1 MRKYIYSFV
10 FAVLGFQAQAKVTL
24 PNIFTDDMVLQQKEK
39 VVFWGDA
46 ASDKTITIT
55 TSWDNQ
61 KYTVQSNAEG
71 KWEGTINTPSFGG
84 PYTISFNDGEVSEL
98 KNILIGEVWICSGQS
113 NMYFTMR
120 ELGNNAEQEIAAAD
134 HPQIRLLKLSLL
146 NSNVP
151 LEQAK
156 LDGKGWTVCNPQ
168 NVREFS
174 AVGYFFGRELNKK
187 LNVPIGLILSS
198 WGGTVSEAWTSTA
211 SIKKFPEFLQAVK
224 QIQADKRTPDQ
235 VLAEYQQAQTDW
247 FTKVQSADAGYYDN
261 KAAWAATEL
270 NDESWKEMKLPGVWE
285 SSALPGFDGVVWFRK
300 KINIPASFSGAD
312 VTLRLEKIDDN
323 NIVWFNGV
331 EIGRTDGWNVD
342 RVYQVPANLIK
353 TGENLITVRVFD
365 SGGDGGIYGD
375 ADGLKLLNSSGT
387 VIPLA
392 GDWKYKIAVNFAEL
406 PNPQLQNGPNRP
418 TVLYNA
424 MINPLIRL
432 KVKGVIW
439 YQGESNASRAD
450 QYRTIFPALIKDWRM
465 QFDNPNLAFIYVQL
479 ANFMQIKP
487 EPGDSDWAELRD
499 AQLQTLKLPNTGM
512 AVAIDL
518 GEAGDIHPKNKMD
531 VGKRLSLPALAK
543 VYGQQLPYSGPLFKS
558 YEKSPGSISI
568 SFDQTNDGLKIKD
581 GAELKGFTIAGTDQK
596 FKKAKAIIKGDKVIV
611 SAEGLTNPA
620 AVRYAWAD
628 NPECNLINGAG
639 LPASPFR
646 TDSWKFITAGRK

>member
-10 FAVLGFQAQAKVTL
+10 FAVFGFQAQAKVTL

-46 ASDKTITIT
+46 AANKTVTIT
-55 TSWDNQ
+55 TSWDNH
-61 KYTVQSNAEG
+61 KYTAQTDAEG

-84 PYTISFNDGEVSEL
+84 PYNISFDDGELSEL

-156 LDGKGWTVCNPQ
+156 LDGKGWTVCSPQ

-174 AVGYFFGRELNKK
+174 AVGYFFGRELNQK
-187 LNVPIGLILSS
+187 LNVPVGLIVSS
-198 WGGTVSEAWTSTA
+198 WGGTVSEAWTSSA

-224 QIQADKRTPDQ
+224 QIQTDKRTPDQ
-235 VLAEYQQAQTDW
+235 VLAEYQRAQTDW

-300 KINIPASFSGAD
+300 KVNIPAGFSGSE

-353 TGENLITVRVFD
+353 AGDNLITVRIFD
-365 SGGDGGIYGD
+365 SGGDGGVYGD

-406 PNPQLQNGPNRP
+406 PTPQLQNGPNRP

-424 MINPLIRL
+424 MINPLIKL

-439 YQGESNASRAD
+439 YQGESNASRAE
-450 QYRTIFPALIKDWRM
+450 QYRSIFPALIKDWRT

-479 ANFMQIKP
+479 ANFMQRKP

-543 VYGQQLPYSGPLFKS
+543 VYGQNIAYSGPIFKG

-568 SFDQTNDGLKIKD
+568 SFDQVNDGLKIKD
-581 GAELKGFTIAGTDQK
+581 GTELKGFTIAGADQK

-611 SAEGLTNPA
+611 SADGLVNPV

-646 TDSWKFITAGRK
+646 TDNWKFITAGRK